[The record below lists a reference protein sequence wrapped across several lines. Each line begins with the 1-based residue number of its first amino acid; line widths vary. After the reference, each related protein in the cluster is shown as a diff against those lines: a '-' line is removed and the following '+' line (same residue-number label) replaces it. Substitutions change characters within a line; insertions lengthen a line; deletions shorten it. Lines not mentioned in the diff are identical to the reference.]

1 MDLPESERTM
11 TDIAGSE
18 ARLGAAVSSA
28 SDDRAGLIAAARA
41 VFLVALLAAWQGAVA
56 LGLADAAF
64 VSTPFSVAKS
74 LWLLFSEGELFPN
87 LGTTMLEI
95 VIAFA
100 LSIVFG
106 IASAVVLDR
115 VDWLNRI
122 VSPFLTAFNSMPRI
136 ALGPLFILWFGIGI
150 GSKVVLAFSLG
161 YFIMLLSTLGGLKNV
176 DRDLLLMSRLF
187 GASGLGLFRHVRLP
201 WALPGIFAG
210 LKLTLIYCSA
220 GAVIGEMIA
229 AKSGLGLL
237 LQSFSG
243 RFDVAGVM
251 ALILIVAMMVMVATS
266 LMDLAERRL
275 LAWSKGSTNVPG

>member
-1 MDLPESERTM
+1 M
-11 TDIAGSE
+11 TDVANSE
-18 ARLGAAVSSA
+18 AKLGSAVRSA
-28 SDDRAGLIAAARA
+28 GGRPASIFAARA
-41 VFLVALLAAWQGAVA
+41 SFLAVLLLAWQGAVDSGMA
-56 LGLADAAF
+56 NAAF
-64 VSTPFSVAKS
+64 ISTPASVMQS
-74 LWLLFSEGELFPN
+74 LWHLFRDGEIFPD
-87 LGTTMLEI
+87 LGTTVLEI
-95 VIAFA
+95 AIAFA
-100 LSIVFG
+100 LSVVFG

-115 VDWLNRI
+115 NDWLNRI

-150 GSKVVLAFSLG
+150 ASKVVLAFSLG

-187 GASGLGLFRHVRLP
+187 GASELRLFRHVRFP

-229 AKSGLGLL
+229 AKSGLGVL

-243 RFDVAGVM
+243 RFDVAGVL
-251 ALILIVAMMVMVATS
+251 ALILIVALLVMALTS
-266 LMDLAERRL
+266 VLDLVERRL
-275 LAWSKGSTNVPG
+275 LEWSRGSTDVPG

>member
-1 MDLPESERTM
+1 MDLPEGERTM

-28 SDDRAGLIAAARA
+28 SDGRPGLIAAARA
-41 VFLVALLAAWQGAVA
+41 VFLVAILAAWQGAVA

-115 VDWLNRI
+115 LDWLNRI

>member
-1 MDLPESERTM
+1 M
-11 TDIAGSE
+11 TDVANSE
-18 ARLGAAVSSA
+18 ARLGAATRSTGSGSA
-28 SDDRAGLIAAARA
+28 SILAARA
-41 VFLVALLAAWQGAVA
+41 LFLAIVLALWQGAVA
-56 LGLADAAF
+56 VGLANPAF
-64 VSTPFSVAKS
+64 VSTPAGVAQS
-74 LWLLFSEGELFPN
+74 LWNLFRDGEIFPD
-87 LGTTMLEI
+87 LGTTVLEI
-95 VIAFA
+95 AIAFV
-100 LSIVFG
+100 LSVVFG

-115 VDWLNRI
+115 NDWLNRI

-150 GSKVVLAFSLG
+150 ASKVVLAFSLG

-187 GASGLGLFRHVRLP
+187 GASELGLFRHVRFP

-229 AKSGLGLL
+229 AKSGLGVL

-243 RFDVAGVM
+243 RFDVAGVLALIFIVALLVM
-251 ALILIVAMMVMVATS
+251 ALTS
-266 LMDLAERRL
+266 VMDLVERRL
-275 LAWSKGSTNVPG
+275 LAWSKGSTDVPG

>member
-1 MDLPESERTM
+1 MPLF
-11 TDIAGSE
+11 
-18 ARLGAAVSSA
+18 
-28 SDDRAGLIAAARA
+28 AARTL
-41 VFLVALLAAWQGAVA
+41 FLLLVLAIWQGAVA
-56 LGLADAAF
+56 AGFADAAF
-64 VSTPFSVAKS
+64 VSTPAGVAQA
-74 LWLLFSEGELFPN
+74 LWLLFRSGDILPN
-87 LGTTMLEI
+87 LGTTLIEI
-95 VIAFA
+95 AIAFA
-100 LSIVFG
+100 SSVVFG

-115 VDWLNRI
+115 NAWLNRI
-122 VSPFLTAFNSMPRI
+122 IAPFLTALNSMPRI

-150 GSKVVLAFSLG
+150 ASKVVLAFSLG

-187 GASGLGLFRHVRLP
+187 GASELRLFRHVRLP

-237 LQSFSG
+237 VQTFSG

-251 ALILIVAMMVMVATS
+251 ALILIVALMVMTLTS
-266 LMDLAERRL
+266 LMEVTERRTL
-275 LAWSKGSTNVPG
+275 EWSKGSTDVPG

>member
-1 MDLPESERTM
+1 M
-11 TDIAGSE
+11 TDIANSE
-18 ARLGAAVSSA
+18 ANLGAATRSAGGGSA
-28 SDDRAGLIAAARA
+28 SIFAARA
-41 VFLVALLAAWQGAVA
+41 LFLAAILALWQGAVA
-56 LGLADAAF
+56 AGLADAAF
-64 VSTPFSVAKS
+64 VSTPAGVAQS
-74 LWLLFSEGELFPN
+74 LWHLFRDGEIFPA
-87 LGTTMLEI
+87 LGTTVLEI

-100 LSIVFG
+100 LSVVFG

-115 VDWLNRI
+115 NDWLNRI

-136 ALGPLFILWFGIGI
+136 ALGPLFVLWFGIGI
-150 GSKVVLAFSLG
+150 ASKVVLAFSLG

-187 GASGLGLFRHVRLP
+187 GASELRLFRHVRFP

-229 AKSGLGLL
+229 AKSGLGVL

-243 RFDVAGVM
+243 RFDVAGVL
-251 ALILIVAMMVMVATS
+251 ALILIVALLVMALTS

-275 LAWSKGSTNVPG
+275 LEWSRGSTDVPG

>member
-1 MDLPESERTM
+1 M
-11 TDIAGSE
+11 TNIASSE
-18 ARLGAAVSSA
+18 ANLGAAVHAPSGE
-28 SDDRAGLIAAARA
+28 RPGL
-41 VFLVALLAAWQGAVA
+41 VLVARILFLLAILALWQGAVA
-56 LGLADAAF
+56 VGLASAAF
-64 VSTPFSVAKS
+64 VSTPLSVAQS
-74 LWLLFSEGELFPN
+74 LWLLFSGGEVFPN

-95 VIAFA
+95 VLAFL

-115 VDWLNRI
+115 VDWLNRV

-150 GSKVVLAFSLG
+150 ASKVVLAFSLG

-187 GASGLGLFRHVRLP
+187 GASEIGLFRHVRLP

-229 AKSGLGLL
+229 AKSGLGVL

-251 ALILIVAMMVMVATS
+251 ALILIVALMVMVVTS

-275 LAWSKGSTNVPG
+275 LRWSKGSTDVPG

>member
-1 MDLPESERTM
+1 M
-11 TDIAGSE
+11 TDVANSE
-18 ARLGAAVSSA
+18 ARLGAAVRPAGPRSA
-28 SDDRAGLIAAARA
+28 SIFAARA
-41 VFLVALLAAWQGAVA
+41 VFLAVILTLWQGAVE
-56 LGLADAAF
+56 LGLANAAF
-64 VSTPFSVAKS
+64 ISTPAGVAKS
-74 LWLLFSEGELFPN
+74 LWHLFRDGEVLPD
-87 LGTTMLEI
+87 LGTTVLEI
-95 VIAFA
+95 ALAFA
-100 LSIVFG
+100 LSVVFG

-115 VDWLNRI
+115 NDWLNRI

-150 GSKVVLAFSLG
+150 ASKVVLAFSLG

-187 GASGLGLFRHVRLP
+187 GASEFRLFRHVRFP

-229 AKSGLGLL
+229 AKSGLGVL

-243 RFDVAGVM
+243 RFDVAGVL
-251 ALILIVAMMVMVATS
+251 ALILIVALLVMSLTS
-266 LMDLAERRL
+266 LMDFAERRL
-275 LAWSKGSTNVPG
+275 LEWSRGSTDVPG

>member
-1 MDLPESERTM
+1 M
-11 TDIAGSE
+11 TDIANSE
-18 ARLGAAVSSA
+18 ARLGAATRSAGGGSA
-28 SDDRAGLIAAARA
+28 SIFAARA
-41 VFLVALLAAWQGAVA
+41 LFLAAILALWQGAVA
-56 LGLADAAF
+56 AGLADAAF
-64 VSTPFSVAKS
+64 VSTPAGVAKS
-74 LWLLFSEGELFPN
+74 LWYLFRDGEIFPA
-87 LGTTMLEI
+87 LGTTVLEI

-100 LSIVFG
+100 LSVVFG

-115 VDWLNRI
+115 NDWLNRI

-136 ALGPLFILWFGIGI
+136 ALGPLFVLWFGIGI
-150 GSKVVLAFSLG
+150 ASKVVLAFSLG

-187 GASGLGLFRHVRLP
+187 GASELRLFRHVRFP

-229 AKSGLGLL
+229 AKSGLGVL

-243 RFDVAGVM
+243 RFDVAGVL
-251 ALILIVAMMVMVATS
+251 ALILIVALLVMALTS
-266 LMDLAERRL
+266 LMDLMERRL
-275 LAWSKGSTNVPG
+275 LEWSRGSTDVPG

>member
-1 MDLPESERTM
+1 MSNLAS
-11 TDIAGSE
+11 SE
-18 ARLGAAVSSA
+18 AGLDTASRTSGKRSMPIVLARL
-28 SDDRAGLIAAARA
+28 L
-41 VFLVALLAAWQGAVA
+41 FLLAILAIWQGAVA
-56 LGLADAAF
+56 TGLADAAF
-64 VSTPFSVAKS
+64 VSTPASVAES
-74 LWLLFSEGELFPN
+74 LWLLFRDGGVISSI
-87 LGTTMLEI
+87 GTTLLEI
-95 VIAFA
+95 MIAFA
-100 LSIVFG
+100 ASVVFG

-115 VDWLNRI
+115 NDWLNRI

-150 GSKVVLAFSLG
+150 ASKVVLAFSLG

-187 GASGLGLFRHVRLP
+187 GASELRLFRHVRLP

-229 AKSGLGLL
+229 AKSGLGVL

-243 RFDVAGVM
+243 RFDVAGVL
-251 ALILIVAMMVMVATS
+251 ALILIVALLVMVLTS
-266 LMDLAERRL
+266 LMDLVERRFL
-275 LAWSKGSTNVPG
+275 EWSRGSTDVPG

>member
-1 MDLPESERTM
+1 M
-11 TDIAGSE
+11 TDVANSE
-18 ARLGAAVSSA
+18 ARLGSAARSAGGRSA
-28 SDDRAGLIAAARA
+28 SIFAARA
-41 VFLVALLAAWQGAVA
+41 AFLAIILLAWQGAVA
-56 LGLADAAF
+56 SGLANAAF
-64 VSTPFSVAKS
+64 ISTPASVAQS
-74 LWLLFSEGELFPN
+74 LWHLFRDGEIFPD

-95 VIAFA
+95 ALAFA
-100 LSIVFG
+100 LSVVFG

-115 VDWLNRI
+115 NDWLNRI

-136 ALGPLFILWFGIGI
+136 ALGPLFVLWFGIGI
-150 GSKVVLAFSLG
+150 ASKVVLAFSLG

-187 GASGLGLFRHVRLP
+187 GASELRLFRHVRFP

-229 AKSGLGLL
+229 AKSGLGVL

-243 RFDVAGVM
+243 RFDVAGVL
-251 ALILIVAMMVMVATS
+251 ALILIVALLVMTLTS
-266 LMDLAERRL
+266 IMDLAERRL
-275 LAWSKGSTNVPG
+275 LEWSRGSTDVPG